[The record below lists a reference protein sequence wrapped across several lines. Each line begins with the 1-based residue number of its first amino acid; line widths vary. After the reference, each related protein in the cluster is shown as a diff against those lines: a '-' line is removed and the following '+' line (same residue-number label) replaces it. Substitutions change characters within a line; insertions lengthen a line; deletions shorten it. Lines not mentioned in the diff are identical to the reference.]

1 MDPSELLAGLPP
13 AARVAAV
20 LAGAVLAGLLVYA
33 AVFRGAAR
41 VGRRAPGLY
50 VFDGAL
56 FRRTR
61 RPSRMLFPL
70 VAVHWVLPLLAG
82 LLGRRTLAVADDL
95 LHVLLVVAVARI
107 LIALTGVLD
116 DVTARRLEA
125 AGTDDLRARGV
136 RTQVGLLRR
145 VLVITICAAA
155 VVAVLGRFDRF
166 DGLGAG
172 LVASAGVLGIV
183 VSIAAQRP
191 LGNLVAG
198 IQLALSQP
206 IRVGD
211 SVVVENEWG
220 TVEEITLT
228 YVVVRIWDARRLVLP
243 ISHFFERPFQN
254 WTRDR
259 RRSSARCSST
269 STTPPGRR
277 DPPRVRAPG
286 AREPPVG
293 RAGVRP
299 AGDRRHRARPA
310 AARDHERAQR
320 PRSLGPALRGART
333 GGGVHPSRA
342 PRGAAAGAGGGAPPA
357 GARHRR
363 RRRLTRGAPPPGEPA
378 PHGGPVVADARGA
391 PAAPPSRRPPAAERR
406 RAPRLRREPRPH
418 GARDLAGAPPRP
430 LAGHAAQVRVE
441 HRRHLVAEDRV
452 QLGRGIARLLQL
464 GGDQPV
470 VRRVE
475 PGVAEQLGQRGP
487 GALAPPGVAGPGR
500 RRRRRAGDA
509 AGVHRAAA
517 PPTYSANSRS
527 SAAPG
532 SSHSPLCTGEHWST
546 SDRGAVIQWNR
557 SDGGAS
563 ATACPT
569 RAAASSPRHTAA
581 SAAR

>member
-1 MDPSELLAGLPP
+1 MDIPALLAELPP
-13 AARVAAV
+13 QARVA
-20 LAGAVLAGLLVYA
+20 GAVGAAAAAGLLAYWA
-33 AVFRGAAR
+33 LFRGAER
-41 VGRRAPGLY
+41 LGRRSPAPY
-50 VFDGAL
+50 VSDGAL
-56 FRRTR
+56 VRRTR

-254 WTRDR
+254 WTRGSPQIVGTVFLYVDYAAPVDAIR
-259 RRSSARCSST
+259 RECERLVRASPLWDGQVFALQVTDATERALQLRAIMSARNAPQAWDLRCEVREKLADYLQREH
-269 STTPPGRR
+269 PRAL
-277 DPPRVRAPG
+277 PRVRVA
-286 AREPPVG
+286 G
-293 RAGVRP
+293 RAG
-299 AGDRRHRARPA
+299 RRA
-310 AARDHERAQR
+310 
-320 PRSLGPALRGART
+320 
-333 GGGVHPSRA
+333 
-342 PRGAAAGAGGGAPPA
+342 GAAAAGDGAPPA
-357 GARHRR
+357 AGR
-363 RRRLTRGAPPPGEPA
+363 PG
-378 PHGGPVVADARGA
+378 
-391 PAAPPSRRPPAAERR
+391 
-406 RAPRLRREPRPH
+406 
-418 GARDLAGAPPRP
+418 
-430 LAGHAAQVRVE
+430 
-441 HRRHLVAEDRV
+441 
-452 QLGRGIARLLQL
+452 
-464 GGDQPV
+464 
-470 VRRVE
+470 
-475 PGVAEQLGQRGP
+475 
-487 GALAPPGVAGPGR
+487 
-500 RRRRRAGDA
+500 
-509 AGVHRAAA
+509 
-517 PPTYSANSRS
+517 
-527 SAAPG
+527 
-532 SSHSPLCTGEHWST
+532 
-546 SDRGAVIQWNR
+546 
-557 SDGGAS
+557 
-563 ATACPT
+563 
-569 RAAASSPRHTAA
+569 
-581 SAAR
+581 

>member
-1 MDPSELLAGLPP
+1 
-13 AARVAAV
+13 
-20 LAGAVLAGLLVYA
+20 
-33 AVFRGAAR
+33 
-41 VGRRAPGLY
+41 
-50 VFDGAL
+50 
-56 FRRTR
+56 
-61 RPSRMLFPL
+61 MLFPL

-254 WTRDR
+254 WTRGSPQIVGTVFLYVDYAAPVDAIR
-259 RRSSARCSST
+259 RECERLVRASPLWDGQVFALQVTDATERALQLRAIMSARNAPQAWDLRCEVREKLADYLQREH
-269 STTPPGRR
+269 PRAL
-277 DPPRVRAPG
+277 PRVRVA
-286 AREPPVG
+286 G
-293 RAGVRP
+293 RAG
-299 AGDRRHRARPA
+299 RRA
-310 AARDHERAQR
+310 
-320 PRSLGPALRGART
+320 
-333 GGGVHPSRA
+333 
-342 PRGAAAGAGGGAPPA
+342 GAAAAGDGAPPA
-357 GARHRR
+357 AGR
-363 RRRLTRGAPPPGEPA
+363 PG
-378 PHGGPVVADARGA
+378 
-391 PAAPPSRRPPAAERR
+391 
-406 RAPRLRREPRPH
+406 
-418 GARDLAGAPPRP
+418 
-430 LAGHAAQVRVE
+430 
-441 HRRHLVAEDRV
+441 
-452 QLGRGIARLLQL
+452 
-464 GGDQPV
+464 
-470 VRRVE
+470 
-475 PGVAEQLGQRGP
+475 
-487 GALAPPGVAGPGR
+487 
-500 RRRRRAGDA
+500 
-509 AGVHRAAA
+509 
-517 PPTYSANSRS
+517 
-527 SAAPG
+527 
-532 SSHSPLCTGEHWST
+532 
-546 SDRGAVIQWNR
+546 
-557 SDGGAS
+557 
-563 ATACPT
+563 
-569 RAAASSPRHTAA
+569 
-581 SAAR
+581 